1 MAPKM
6 APSWPL
12 WAPSS
17 PSRRYVGNLFRSGWL
32 FLALLG
38 PILAH
43 LGHLGPIFQGSGEKQ
58 KTLKNLRFLKVFGW
72 SGLCWGPFF
81 ARFGSSWRS
90 WAPSWLN
97 LALLGRILSPRWR
110 NIAPRWPNIAHSVA
124 KMRQHSPTWSP
135 HGSKRTPQTSPKP
148 SKPEVF

>member
-38 PILAH
+38 RILAH
-43 LGHLGPIFQGSGEKQ
+43 LGHLGANFKGSGEKQ
-58 KTLKNLRFLKVFGW
+58 KTLKNFRFFVVFGW
-72 SGLCWGPFF
+72 LVYVGVLGWGLSSLGLVPLG
-81 ARFGSSWRS
+81 ALGRHLGSTWRS
-90 WAPSWLN
+90 
-97 LALLGRILSPRWR
+97 
-110 NIAPRWPNIAHSVA
+110 
-124 KMRQHSPTWSP
+124 
-135 HGSKRTPQTSPKP
+135 
-148 SKPEVF
+148 